1 MKKNGSLKAKKRL
14 KEKFRT
20 GGIEAFT
27 HSEALELLLSY
38 SVPEKGLKTASKA
51 LLERFR
57 DLNSVLSAGEDELKA
72 IKGVPRGAA
81 SLISAIKKI
90 REGYIAGPGPKLETI
105 NEKKDALKLLKTS
118 LKDLKGER
126 LLAIYMNS
134 RNEVLSMEIVHDGRV
149 ESPLAVS
156 RKAVELAIRH
166 NARSAVFVR
175 AISGALSAEDP
186 EERRLAR
193 TLERASL
200 AIDLVVHD
208 HLIVGKKAHFSGRD
222 AGWLQAASVGFRMAA
237 EDDIG

>member
-1 MKKNGSLKAKKRL
+1 MKAKKRL
-14 KEKFRT
+14 KERFRT

-51 LLERFR
+51 LFERFS

-72 IKGVPRGAA
+72 IKGVPGGAA
-81 SLISAIKKI
+81 SLISVIKKI
-90 REGYIAGPGPKLETI
+90 REGYMAGTGPKLDTI

-134 RNEVLSMEIVHDGRV
+134 RNEVLSTEIVHDGRV

-156 RKAVELAIRH
+156 RRAVELAIRH

-175 AISGALSAEDP
+175 ATSGALSAEDP
-186 EERRLAR
+186 GERRLAR

-208 HLIVGKKAHFSGRD
+208 HLIVDKKAYFSGRD